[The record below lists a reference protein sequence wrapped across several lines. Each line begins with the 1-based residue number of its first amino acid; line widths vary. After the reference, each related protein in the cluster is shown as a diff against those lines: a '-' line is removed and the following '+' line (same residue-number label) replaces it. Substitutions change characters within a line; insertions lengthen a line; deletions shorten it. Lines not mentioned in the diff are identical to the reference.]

1 MTSPQAS
8 LTVDDYTPYEYSTAC
23 GCGCGF
29 FLFILLALCFSF
41 FGLSGA
47 TTDYSMLIIPI
58 VVMTLCNVVIYY
70 CNNRPVS
77 IYCDTELIASGK
89 TNKPIMVPLIAG
101 EGKVYTVKWD
111 NLSLNVEMSGDT
123 YYMIKK
129 TDFGWRC
136 FCEHL

>member
-1 MTSPQAS
+1 MP
-8 LTVDDYTPYEYSTAC
+8 STYRLRLP
-23 GCGCGF
+23 
-29 FLFILLALCFSF
+29 LFISHKTF
-41 FGLSGA
+41 
-47 TTDYSMLIIPI
+47 IQQR
-58 VVMTLCNVVIYY
+58 N
-70 CNNRPVS
+70 
-77 IYCDTELIASGK
+77 TELIASGK